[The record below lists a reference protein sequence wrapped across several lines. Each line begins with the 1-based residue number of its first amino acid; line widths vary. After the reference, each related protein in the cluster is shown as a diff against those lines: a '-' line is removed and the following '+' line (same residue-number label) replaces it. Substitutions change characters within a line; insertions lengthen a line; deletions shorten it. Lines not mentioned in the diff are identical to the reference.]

1 VRASRAWTR
10 KLRETPSTLIS
21 PTSMRPRV
29 EVDATTRCGR
39 EADAFRDLDAI
50 GKPPLGG
57 FRSSAGTVERAMERV
72 GEHSVPVG
80 PLAVRWLAY
89 ELEEQ
94 RAGTTTRARI
104 RLENAG
110 SAPWRS
116 RGREGV
122 QLAYHWLDRRGN
134 AIVWDGSRTA
144 FPDVVAPGDA
154 VELEST
160 LVAPRPPGSYRL
172 AFDLVEEF
180 RFWFQE
186 LGSAPLDLPVVVRP
200 RIDERRLAVRVHGPA
215 DPELDAALTAQDE
228 PIVTGDAVAVA
239 HLVAGA
245 LPAASWS
252 RLLLD
257 AHAEGYPAVG
267 GAIEAES
274 RADHRRLE
282 AWAPGGGR
290 NPRFDGPLLLPS
302 LLHGLEPLEH
312 EGLPAYAGPDRL
324 FEGRA
329 VVRLR
334 SRSGRPSG

>member
-1 VRASRAWTR
+1 
-10 KLRETPSTLIS
+10 
-21 PTSMRPRV
+21 
-29 EVDATTRCGR
+29 
-39 EADAFRDLDAI
+39 
-50 GKPPLGG
+50 
-57 FRSSAGTVERAMERV
+57 MERV
-72 GEHSVPVG
+72 GEHPVPIG

-94 RAGTTTRARI
+94 RAGVATHARV

-110 SAPWRS
+110 TAPWRS

-122 QLAYHWLDRRGN
+122 QLAYHWLDPLGN

-154 VELEST
+154 VELESP
-160 LVAPRPPGSYRL
+160 VIAPRPPGRYRL

-180 RFWFQE
+180 RFWFAE
-186 LGSAPLDLPVVVRP
+186 VGSAPLDLSVEVKP
-200 RIDERRLAVRVHGPA
+200 RIDERRLAVRVHGEP
-215 DPELDAALTAQDE
+215 DPELHAALAAQEE
-228 PIVTGDAVAVA
+228 PLVTEDAVALA

-245 LPAASWS
+245 IPAPDWS

-257 AHAEGYPAVG
+257 AHAEGYAAVG
-267 GAIEAES
+267 PSIEGES
-274 RADHRRLE
+274 RAERRRLA

-290 NPRFDGPLLLPS
+290 NPRFPEPLLLPS
-302 LLHGLEPLEH
+302 LLEDLGTETVQD
-312 EGLPAYAGPDRL
+312 LPAYTGRDGL

-334 SRSGRPSG
+334 LRSGRRTG